1 MMFLCV
7 SPNPAMDTRVL
18 LKELQPGQIHR
29 IKSSCARAGGKAAHV
44 AMVLE
49 TLGRTPLW
57 IGFVGGETGKDLVSG
72 LERLGIRVHAC
83 PTRQRTRVN
92 LEIIEDGGRVTE
104 ILEPG
109 GAPSQLEITEFHKK
123 CGSAFAQSREQLT
136 VIFSGSLP
144 QGLED
149 GFYASLIE
157 SANSL
162 GCRTFLDTSGE
173 PLRLAL
179 AASPHFVKP
188 NRQEAESL
196 LGCSIS
202 DLSEG
207 ARALQQLI
215 SLGARTAAISM
226 GTEGLLWCAGKG
238 EPVHHAP
245 AIALRPRSTV
255 GCGDATVAAFAHAG
269 SLGLGVE
276 ETLRLATA
284 CAAANCLAESPGG
297 ARLADIES
305 FRNQARSE
313 VFSSVG

>member
-1 MMFLCV
+1 
-7 SPNPAMDTRVL
+7 MDTRVL
-18 LKELQPGQIHR
+18 VKELQPGQMHR

-44 AMVLE
+44 AMVLQ

-57 IGFVGGETGKDLVSG
+57 IGFVGGDTGKDLVSG
-72 LERLGIRVHAC
+72 LEGLGIRVHAC

-92 LEIIEDGGRVTE
+92 LEIIEDDGRVTE

-109 GAPSQLEITEFHKK
+109 GAPSQLEVIEFHKK
-123 CGSAFAQSREQLT
+123 CESAFAQGRERLT

-149 GFYASLIE
+149 SYYASLIE
-157 SANSL
+157 SANSF

-196 LGCSIS
+196 LGYSIR
-202 DLSEG
+202 DLSVA

-226 GTEGLLWCAGKG
+226 GAQGLLWCAGKG
-238 EPVHHAP
+238 EPVYHAP
-245 AIALRPRSTV
+245 AIPLKPRSTV
-255 GCGDATVAAFAHAG
+255 GCGDATVAAFAHAAAF
-269 SLGLGVE
+269 GLSVE

-297 ARLADIES
+297 ARVADIES
-305 FRNQARSE
+305 LRNQARSE
-313 VFSSVG
+313 VFLNAG

>member
-1 MMFLCV
+1 MFLCV

-18 LKELQPGQIHR
+18 VKELQPGQMHR
-29 IKSSCARAGGKAAHV
+29 IESSCARAGGKAAHV
-44 AMVLE
+44 AMVLQ

-57 IGFVGGETGKDLVSG
+57 IGFVGGDTGKDLVSG
-72 LERLGIRVHAC
+72 LEGLGIRVHAC

-92 LEIIEDGGRVTE
+92 LEIIEDDRRVTE

-109 GAPSQLEITEFHKK
+109 GAPSQLEVTEFHKK
-123 CGSAFAQSREQLT
+123 CESAFAQGREQLM

-144 QGLED
+144 PGLED
-149 GFYASLIE
+149 GFYASLIAR
-157 SANSL
+157 ANSF

-202 DLSEG
+202 DLSAG
-207 ARALQQLI
+207 ARALQQMI
-215 SLGARTAAISM
+215 SLGARSAAISM
-226 GTEGLLWCAGKG
+226 GTQGLLSCAGKG

-245 AIALRPRSTV
+245 AIALKPRSTV
-255 GCGDATVAAFAHAG
+255 GCGDAAVAAFAHAAA
-269 SLGLGVE
+269 LGLGVE

-284 CAAANCLAESPGG
+284 CAAANCLAESPGE
-297 ARLADIES
+297 ARLADIQS
-305 FRNQARSE
+305 FRNQASTK
-313 VFSSVG
+313 VFMSAG